1 MSVIERLKQLRDSY
15 VTRQVDRARLPEF
28 ADCPSIRRRVVFSG
42 YVQGVGF
49 RFEVLCLAE
58 RLELTGWVRNLPD
71 GRVEAE
77 LQGGRNRIEFLVDYM
92 CSLKRA
98 SVDKVE
104 STDLPLVPSET
115 DFTVKM

>member
-1 MSVIERLKQLRDSY
+1 MSVMNRLKQLRDSY
-15 VTRQVDRARLPEF
+15 VTRQVDRTKLPEF
-28 ADCPSIRRRVVFSG
+28 TSSPPIRRRVVFSG

-58 RLELTGWVRNLPD
+58 RLGLAGWVRNLPD
-71 GRVEAE
+71 GRVESE
-77 LQGGRNRIEFLVDYM
+77 LQGGRDRIEFLVDHM
-92 CSLKRA
+92 CSLRRA
-98 SVDKVE
+98 SVDRVE